1 MQCKFSLAMLYFNF
15 IYTCNH
21 KCFKISVLV
30 THRGSLKT
38 FTLSDGR
45 RINMIR
51 PSWLEDGDRQIPA
64 SSGNKQEVLVDGAAL
79 VMSPVD
85 SIQSKQILVVKTF
98 RENAMDRF
106 PSILKLTLVFNF
118 LPHLLILH

>member
-1 MQCKFSLAMLYFNF
+1 MNVS
-15 IYTCNH
+15 
-21 KCFKISVLV
+21 V
-30 THRGSLKT
+30 THCGSLKT

-45 RINMIR
+45 RINLIR
-51 PSWLEDGDRQIPA
+51 PSWLEDGDQQAA
-64 SSGNKQEVLVDGAAL
+64 SSSETNPEVLVDGAAL

-106 PSILKLTLVFNF
+106 PSILKLT
-118 LPHLLILH
+118 

>member
-1 MQCKFSLAMLYFNF
+1 MFQFVSKACNVSLEPFCELCVCSQPQPQHAFNAL
-15 IYTCNH
+15 
-21 KCFKISVLV
+21 SSSV

-45 RINMIR
+45 RINMVR
-51 PSWLEDGDRQIPA
+51 PSWLEDVIQQNTELNETNQDAVMDG
-64 SSGNKQEVLVDGAAL
+64 SVLDGI

-85 SIQSKQILVVKTF
+85 SVHNKRFVVLKTF

-106 PSILKLTLVFNF
+106 PSILKLT
-118 LPHLLILH
+118 